1 MQSLTPFLVES
12 LVRLLRLFVSWPA
25 ASVTTI
31 LYYGEALPRNPRLQR
46 LVRDELLDD
55 DNFLFHFLIAMF
67 RCFCSSPEWNSMLK

>member
-55 DNFLFHFLIAMF
+55 ENFLLHFLIAMF
-67 RCFCSSPEWNSMLK
+67 RCFCKSRKK